1 MHVCE
6 IFLLQNRDMSN
17 IWVSLLE
24 IYEVPCCSSHVNLCF
39 IQFFPQV
46 ARAFFAWQLYLC
58 SASKSKIGFLL
69 KLGGTKSQSWRPFA
83 WPWESKPLPVFKFSW
98 FASNGI
104 LSHLT
109 DLVPCACPRGLVC
122 SRPDGH
128 HDACCRHR
136 SHPRRRRR
144 RRHLG
149 EAARRRRRR
158 GKNNQQNHWRASVS
172 SCRSGRFGD
181 IFIIFFSSISLSFSF
196 VFLEENIILMRGCFG
211 PSSGW
216 DIVLCFGLFGCG
228 FVGVGLGCGFRLGIW
243 VPWGWA
249 HRTTG
254 YKKRPLVAC

>member
-1 MHVCE
+1 MFVKYFSCRTE
-6 IFLLQNRDMSN
+6 TCLTFEFLFLR
-17 IWVSLLE
+17 
-24 IYEVPCCSSHVNLCF
+24 YEVPCCSSHVNLCF

-128 HDACCRHR
+128 HVARCRHR

-181 IFIIFFSSISLSFSF
+181 IFIIFFL
-196 VFLEENIILMRGCFG
+196 L
-211 PSSGW
+211 
-216 DIVLCFGLFGCG
+216 D
-228 FVGVGLGCGFRLGIW
+228 
-243 VPWGWA
+243 
-249 HRTTG
+249 
-254 YKKRPLVAC
+254 